1 VKRRTRNPVAKHME
15 DFCRPVTHVDRKKE
29 SKRGK
34 VKHKKAFGPSD
45 YFLAGVRN
53 ERSNYYI
60 PGVWS

>member
-34 VKHKKAFGPSD
+34 V
-45 YFLAGVRN
+45 
-53 ERSNYYI
+53 
-60 PGVWS
+60 